1 MPGSEHWNQMAVIRI
16 NSNCE
21 VFEPATP
28 LS

>member
-1 MPGSEHWNQMAVIRI
+1 MPGSEHWNQTGVIRI